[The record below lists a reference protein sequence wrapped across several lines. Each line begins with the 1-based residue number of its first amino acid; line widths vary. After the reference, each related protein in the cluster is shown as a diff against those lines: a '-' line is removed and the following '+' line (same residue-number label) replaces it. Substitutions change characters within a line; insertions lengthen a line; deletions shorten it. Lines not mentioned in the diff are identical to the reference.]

1 MIRGFTASN
10 QDVSFGGL
18 YGVAPTFAIGV
29 NAAERVEVL
38 NGPNALLAGMQP
50 TGSVGGSIDIIPKRA
65 HNVPTT
71 DLTATYV
78 SETQFGGK
86 MDIGRRFGAN
96 DESGI
101 RINGAYSDGDT
112 AVDHQTRTFGMA
124 VAALDYQ
131 SDRAHVTLDLGYQGI
146 ETDNVNR
153 ATGDVTTRYD
163 DSVITPAF
171 GFVVEPMDNVTVY
184 GNYIEGLQQGT
195 IVGGSFANA
204 GERLAP
210 FVSEQYEAGIKVD
223 WGRLP
228 TTLSAFQITQPS
240 GSAPSSTGVFGEG
253 GEQRNR
259 GIALSAF
266 GEVTDDIRILGGVSL
281 LDASLT
287 KTANG
292 INDGTRRAGSTG
304 HL

>member
-18 YGVAPTFAIGV
+18 YGVAPTFAVGV

-38 NGPNALLAGMQP
+38 KGPNALLAGMQP

-65 HNVPTT
+65 HSVPTT

-78 SETQFGGK
+78 SETQF
-86 MDIGRRFGAN
+86 
-96 DESGI
+96 
-101 RINGAYSDGDT
+101 
-112 AVDHQTRTFGMA
+112 
-124 VAALDYQ
+124 
-131 SDRAHVTLDLGYQGI
+131 
-146 ETDNVNR
+146 
-153 ATGDVTTRYD
+153 
-163 DSVITPAF
+163 
-171 GFVVEPMDNVTVY
+171 
-184 GNYIEGLQQGT
+184 
-195 IVGGSFANA
+195 GGSFANA

-223 WGRLP
+223 RGRLL
-228 TTLSAFQITQPS
+228 TTLNAFQITQPS
-240 GSAPSSTGVFGEG
+240 GSAPSSTGVFGED
-253 GEQRNR
+253 GERRNR

-281 LDASLT
+281 LDATLT